1 MADKRVGCE
10 AAKKKERKFVRYRE
24 GAEKYSMGLS
34 KFQEMARE
42 ARAVY
47 KIDGIV
53 LVNTEIFEKFLEGF
67 RLD

>member
-1 MADKRVGCE
+1 MQKQTSCFMA
-10 AAKKKERKFVRYRE
+10 RYRE

-42 ARAVY
+42 AKAVY

-53 LVNTEIFEKFLEGF
+53 LVNTEIFEKYLEGF